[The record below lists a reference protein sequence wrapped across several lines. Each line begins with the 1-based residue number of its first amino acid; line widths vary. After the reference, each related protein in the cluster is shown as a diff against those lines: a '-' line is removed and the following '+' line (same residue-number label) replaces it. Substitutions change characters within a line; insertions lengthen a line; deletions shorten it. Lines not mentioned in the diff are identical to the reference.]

1 MNFHKFSHVNTL
13 IESAL
18 ELDIKLNFITRMDAR
33 YYIKQV
39 LIKYM
44 PWRIEGHLA
53 IGDNAKRLSTD
64 TYEFKFS
71 FGLDNKPGYIF
82 FEQNLMNKD
91 VVVIIEDARNI
102 SRLMENSS
110 GMEYFI
116 SDKDISFLIS
126 VNWYSIEYVGNVDLT
141 H

>member
-1 MNFHKFSHVNTL
+1 
-13 IESAL
+13 
-18 ELDIKLNFITRMDAR
+18 MDAR

-39 LIKYM
+39 LIKYIL
-44 PWRIEGHLA
+44 WRIEGHLA
-53 IGDNAKRLSTD
+53 IGDNAKKLSTD
-64 TYEFKFS
+64 AYEFKFS

>member
-1 MNFHKFSHVNTL
+1 
-13 IESAL
+13 
-18 ELDIKLNFITRMDAR
+18 
-33 YYIKQV
+33 
-39 LIKYM
+39 
-44 PWRIEGHLA
+44 
-53 IGDNAKRLSTD
+53 
-64 TYEFKFS
+64 
-71 FGLDNKPGYIF
+71 
-82 FEQNLMNKD
+82 MNKD